1 MIVKQLSQFDH
12 RKILSG
18 VVVVSFLT
26 ACANFRGL
34 GPFEAN
40 TSAKAGVN
48 PRETAISVPVEEK
61 RPGLALNGARSTT
74 APVAEIQLDWPVD
87 EARMTR
93 AFFASHARKKRP
105 HWGLDLANHRGT
117 PILAAEKGTVIY
129 TGKAFHGYGRL
140 IVIEH
145 NDEWATMYAHL
156 DKILVK
162 EGQAVEKGDKIALMG
177 RSGNARGVHL
187 HFEVRH
193 YRQPVNPLAY
203 LPNASSSV
211 AGAPRAGVFQLTS
224 QGSLSEHQDK
234 P

>member
-1 MIVKQLSQFDH
+1 MMMNQLSRF
-12 RKILSG
+12 KTCSAFAGAVSLIALSG
-18 VVVVSFLT
+18 
-26 ACANFRGL
+26 CANFRGL
-34 GPFEAN
+34 GPFETPA
-40 TSAKAGVN
+40 SKAGVN
-48 PRETAISVPVEEK
+48 PKETAISAPSEAEQ
-61 RPGLALNGARSTT
+61 PELALSGARSTT
-74 APVAEIQLDWPVD
+74 QQPASDIQLDWPVD

-117 PILAAEKGTVIY
+117 PIMAAEKGTIIY

-145 NDEWATMYAHL
+145 NQEWATMYAHL

-162 EGQAVEKGDKIALMG
+162 EGQTVDKGEKIALMG

-193 YRQPVNPLAY
+193 HRQPVNPLAY
-203 LPNASSSV
+203 LPNAASAV
-211 AGAPRAGVFQLTS
+211 AGAPQKGLLQLTS